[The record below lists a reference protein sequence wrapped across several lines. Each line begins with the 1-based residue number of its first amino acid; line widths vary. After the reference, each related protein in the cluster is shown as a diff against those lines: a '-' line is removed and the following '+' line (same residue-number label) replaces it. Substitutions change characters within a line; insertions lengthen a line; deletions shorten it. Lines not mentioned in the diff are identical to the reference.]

1 MTLFVIQRLYVN
13 KFFAPVLFP
22 KKYIPSSTAN
32 FEEFQSSSYGREGL
46 FAPWLIYG
54 KLKFSYFLAS
64 YSLGFAT
71 KCQKCSA
78 GFKCPGRKSVEQCPF
93 DSANGYTYSTDTSKW
108 WTVLT
113 IFKWKAAIT
122 WWKGFKILN
131 LFIYKRIVCE
141 TGVFQNPVKH
151 RICSFLQE

>member
-1 MTLFVIQRLYVN
+1 MWINFLL
-13 KFFAPVLFP
+13 
-22 KKYIPSSTAN
+22 PSSFLRNTYQAPQPILRN
-32 FEEFQSSSYGREGL
+32 SNHRLMEGRDYSHHG
-46 FAPWLIYG
+46 LIYG

-131 LFIYKRIVCE
+131 LFIYKRILCE

-151 RICSFLQE
+151 RICSFLQK